1 MRNNLSTNNLTLLD
15 ESVPL
20 LAIDNPITPN
30 YPLVNCENV
39 IIPSSVDPIGNNSSD
54 SISKLE
60 NFIDSTFIM
69 NIHLLVVLI

>member
-30 YPLVNCENV
+30 YLLVNCENV